1 MGTGQELRVIHHA
14 LVGVKW
20 LRGSHE
26 HLLASVWSTLAEFE
40 GDSLPMRTLFH
51 SQGDFCATATK
62 PFPQGSCFLS

>member
-40 GDSLPMRTLFH
+40 GDSLPIHYRTLFTV
-51 SQGDFCATATK
+51 SMAT
-62 PFPQGSCFLS
+62 